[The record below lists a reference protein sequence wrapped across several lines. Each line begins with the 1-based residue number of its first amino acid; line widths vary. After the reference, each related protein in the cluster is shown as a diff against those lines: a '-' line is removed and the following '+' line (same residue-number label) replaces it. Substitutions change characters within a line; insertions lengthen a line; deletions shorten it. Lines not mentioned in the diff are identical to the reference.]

1 MCLFGFICV
10 VYNKNHEYLGYL
22 RRSRP
27 GQGGDLLPFA
37 GVQVAYI
44 YIGASING
52 VLNQCHIIKYLAQLI
67 KTASTVIYFTIFF
80 IKKYRPYI
88 YIYIL

>member
-1 MCLFGFICV
+1 MNTWDI
-10 VYNKNHEYLGYL
+10 YAD
-22 RRSRP
+22 P
-27 GQGGDLLPFA
+27 GQAREGIYCLSR
-37 GVQVAYI
+37 AYKLHI

-88 YIYIL
+88 YIYIIK